1 MLALLRHSFR
11 RLVFIVVEDLL
22 LLGAVLLAVGITV
35 STSAGDRD
43 AVSSRIASDGLLA
56 KSFFLALVCQ
66 MCLYY
71 NDLYDFRIA
80 RPGRDL
86 VRRLLQSLA
95 ATSILVAIL
104 YVAFPGLIIGRGVF
118 LVAILLS
125 AALLIGW
132 RVLYD
137 RMLRVNGFHE
147 RVLVLG
153 TGPHAEAVVQEALAQ
168 PALGFRIVGHIADE
182 PAALA
187 AKSGMPPILGREHAL
202 LEVVKRERI
211 QRVVVAL
218 SEARG
223 RLPVEA
229 LLAVRLAGVKVE
241 EGPSFYERLSGKIL
255 LENLKPSWLIFSDGF
270 RKSWLTRV
278 VKRLTGITISI
289 FGLGVTAPVML
300 VVAALIRLES
310 PGTIFFKQER
320 VGQDGKVFTLYKFRS
335 MRTDAEKD
343 GRPVW
348 AGENDPRVTRVGALI
363 RKTRIDEIPQLW
375 NVLKGD
381 MAIVGPRPER
391 PYFVERLREVIPYYD
406 QRHTVKPGITGWAQV
421 RYPYGASVQDAVE
434 KLQYDLFYIKHMSLL
449 FDLSILFETI
459 KVIIFGRGR

>member
-35 STSAGDRD
+35 STTAGDRD

-56 KSFFLALVCQ
+56 KSFFLAIVCQ

-80 RPGRDL
+80 RPGPDL

-104 YVAFPGLIIGRGVF
+104 YIAFPGLIIGRGVF

-147 RVLVLG
+147 RVLILG
-153 TGPHAEAVVQEALAQ
+153 TGAHARAVVQEVLAQ
-168 PALGFRIVGHIADE
+168 PALGFRVIGHIADE

-187 AKSGMPPILGREHAL
+187 ATAGMPPILGREHAL
-202 LEVVKRERI
+202 LDVVKRERI

-229 LLAVRLAGVKVE
+229 LLAVRMAGVTVE
-241 EGPSFYERLSGKIL
+241 EGPSFYERVSGKIL

-278 VKRLTGITISI
+278 IKRLTGVAISI
-289 FGLGVTAPVML
+289 FGLVVTAPIML
-300 VVAALIRLES
+300 LVAALIRLES
-310 PGTIFFKQER
+310 PGPIFFKQER
-320 VGQDGKVFTLYKFRS
+320 VGQDGKLFTLYKFRS
-335 MRTDAEKD
+335 MRNDAEKD

-391 PYFVERLREVIPYYD
+391 PYFVDRLREVIPYYD
-406 QRHTVKPGITGWAQV
+406 QRHTAKPGITGWAQV

-449 FDLSILFETI
+449 FDMSILFETI